1 MQPCEAYTIISRCLD
16 ELARLRETVYIR
28 GKGYSQQE
36 VEAQVICFEALRRMQ
51 EEDQAAPDKR
61 K

>member
-16 ELARLRETVYIR
+16 ELALFREAVYIR

-36 VEAQVICFEALRRMQ
+36 IQAQVICFEALRRMQ
-51 EEDQAAPDKR
+51 EENE
-61 K
+61 